1 MAEKNVC
8 VQIAVSETLAFLN
21 LTVESVP
28 ETQGICSINDISR
41 ECTVVALLS

>member
-28 ETQGICSINDISR
+28 GTQGICGITDTSR
-41 ECTVVALLS
+41 ECTEAALHS